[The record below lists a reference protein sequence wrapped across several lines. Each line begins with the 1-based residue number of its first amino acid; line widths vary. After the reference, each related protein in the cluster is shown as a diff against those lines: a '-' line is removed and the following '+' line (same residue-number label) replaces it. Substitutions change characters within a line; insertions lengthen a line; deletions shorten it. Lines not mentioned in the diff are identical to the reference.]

1 MPITPYSG
9 TWGQT
14 QRLHLLRRTLFG
26 ASKSDIA
33 AFANSSM
40 TDMVTALLTLPAAA
54 PTPPLVDYTP
64 VTVVPAVAPSTTA
77 TTSQDFAGQ
86 PWMHATTVIEGVNG
100 SSRLN
105 SLRGWWLGL
114 MLQQERNIREK
125 MTLFWHNHIPTDIA
139 GTVGEPIYCY
149 KYNALLR
156 KHCLG
161 NFKTLVKEMT
171 TDPAMLIYL
180 SGQSNQKNAPNENY
194 GRELQELFCIGKD
207 LLPSYAEA
215 DVQAAAK
222 VLTGWRID
230 PVTMSAYYTASRHT
244 TGNKVFSSFYNN
256 TTITGRGVETDAA
269 AAAASWAVEFGDLL
283 NMIFAHPEVARYV
296 VRKIYR
302 FFVYYN
308 IDATVEANV
317 IVPLADLF
325 RTGGYE
331 IKPVIQALLT
341 SQHFYD
347 MASANSCMIKSPLDH
362 NLSLGRIFGLVL
374 PSSATDLLNLYRS
387 FRYFNDEADKQGQ
400 KAGNPPNVAGWPAYY
415 QSPSYHEIWIT
426 AESLR
431 RKKEFCDKL
440 LTSSIYNM
448 KIDVLAFT
456 ATLDNPSDPVLLI
469 EEALSLLH
477 PLPSDAALKTSL
489 KAILLSGQTSDYYW
503 TTAWSNYVGAPTNT
517 TYVNTAKG
525 RLQTLYQA
533 ITNMAEFHL
542 S

>member
-1 MPITPYSG
+1 MPITPYTG

-26 ASKSDIA
+26 ASKADIA
-33 AFANSSM
+33 AFSSSSM
-40 TDMVTALLTLPAAA
+40 TDMVTALLTVPTTA
-54 PTPPLVDYTP
+54 PTPPLIDYTI
-64 VTVVPAVAPSTTA
+64 VDPSA
-77 TTSQDFAGQ
+77 TDPSQDR
-86 PWMHATTVIEGVNG
+86 NG
-100 SSRLN
+100 STWVNNRSESVNNGGRQN

-114 MLQQERNIREK
+114 MLQQDRNIREK
-125 MTLFWHNHIPTDIA
+125 MTLFWHNHIPTDIGGA
-139 GTVGEPIYCY
+139 VGEAIYCY
-149 KYNALLR
+149 RYNTLLR

-161 NFKTLVKEMT
+161 NFKTLVREMT
-171 TDPAMLIYL
+171 LDPAMLIYL
-180 SGQSNQKNAPNENY
+180 SGQSNQRNAPNENY

-207 LLPSYAEA
+207 LSPSYTEA
-215 DVQAAAK
+215 DVQTAAK
-222 VLTGWRID
+222 VLTGWRINS
-230 PVTMSAYYTASRHT
+230 TTLSAYYTPTLHT
-244 TGNKVFSSFYNN
+244 AGNKTFSSFYNN
-256 TTITGRGVETDAA
+256 TTITGRGLETDPV
-269 AAAASWAVEFGDLL
+269 AAAASWAVEFEDMLT
-283 NMIFAHPEVARYV
+283 MIFAHPEVARFV

-317 IVPLADLF
+317 IVPLADTF

-347 MASANSCMIKSPLDH
+347 MASANSCLIKSPLDH

-374 PSSATDLLNLYRS
+374 PSASTDLLNLYRS

-456 ATLDNPSDPVLLI
+456 ATLDNPGDPVLLV
-469 EEALSLLH
+469 EEVLSLLH
-477 PLPSDAALKTSL
+477 PLPSDAALKTAL

-517 TYVNTAKG
+517 TYVNTVKG

>member
-40 TDMVTALLTLPAAA
+40 TDMVTALLTVPATA

-64 VTVVPAVAPSTTA
+64 VALVAPVPPSTTS
-77 TTSQDFAGQ
+77 TPTQDVAGQ
-86 PWMHATTVIEGVNG
+86 PWIHPTTVSESVNNSG
-100 SSRLN
+100 RFN
-105 SLRGWWLGL
+105 SLRGWMMGL
-114 MLQQERNIREK
+114 MLQQDRNIREK

-139 GTVGEPIYCY
+139 TVIGDAIHCY

-161 NFKTLVKEMT
+161 NFKTLVRDMT
-171 TDPAMLIYL
+171 TEPAMLIYL

-207 LLPSYAEA
+207 LSPSYTEA

-230 PVTMSAYYTASRHT
+230 STTLNSYFTASRHT
-244 TGNKVFSSFYNN
+244 TTNKVFSSFYNN
-256 TTITGRGVETDAA
+256 TTIIGRGAETNAA
-269 AAAASWAVEFGDLL
+269 VAALAGAAELDDLL
-283 NMIFAHPEVARYV
+283 NMIFAHPEVARYI
-296 VRKIYR
+296 VRRIYR

-317 IVPLADLF
+317 IEPLADLF

-331 IKPVIQALLT
+331 IKPVMQALFT

-374 PSSATDLLNLYRS
+374 PADLLNLYRG
-387 FRYFNDEADKQGQ
+387 FRYLNDEADKQGQ

-415 QSPSYHEIWIT
+415 QSPSFHELWIT
-426 AESLR
+426 ADSLR
-431 RKKEFCDKL
+431 KRKEFCDRL
-440 LTSSIYNM
+440 LTGSVNGT
-448 KIDVLAFT
+448 KVDVLAFT
-456 ATLDNPSDPVLLI
+456 ATLNNPDDPVLLI

-489 KAILLSGQTSDYYW
+489 KGILLSGQTSDYYW

-517 TYVNTAKG
+517 TFANTART